1 MSGGFAARLSY
12 SMSSPIEPARQP
24 LKERV
29 LERLV
34 YRSDA
39 VSTAEGPIDL
49 SDVVANSVR
58 NNGRRRITGALAY
71 HDGVFVQ
78 VLEGD
83 PEALTAL
90 MEAIEADGRHRNVR
104 VLARWP
110 VQTQL
115 FMGWAMVLVDTRKL
129 SPHQSKLVSQ
139 TGSGAQVTAVI
150 ADLANARLGSLPS

>member
-1 MSGGFAARLSY
+1 MGGGFAAQAILP
-12 SMSSPIEPARQP
+12 MTSPTETTRQP
-24 LKERV
+24 LRERV

-39 VSTAEGPIDL
+39 VDGSEGPMDL
-49 SDVVANSVR
+49 SEVMAISVR
-58 NNGRRRITGALAY
+58 NNGRRRITGALAL

-90 MEAIEADGRHRNVR
+90 MGDIEADARHRNVR

-110 VQTQL
+110 IQAQL
-115 FMGWAMVLVDTRKL
+115 FIGWAMVAVSTRKL
-129 SPHQSKLVSQ
+129 SPHLTKLLTQ
-139 TGSGAQVTAVI
+139 TGSGAQVTTVI
-150 ADLANARLGSLPS
+150 ADLANARLGSMA

>member
-1 MSGGFAARLSY
+1 MT
-12 SMSSPIEPARQP
+12 SSTETTRQP
-24 LKERV
+24 LRERV

-39 VSTAEGPIDL
+39 VDASEGPTDL
-49 SDVVANSVR
+49 SDIVATSVR
-58 NNGRRRITGALAY
+58 NNGRHRITGALAL

-78 VLEGD
+78 VLEGE

-90 MEAIEADGRHRNVR
+90 METIEADPRPRNVR

-110 VQTQL
+110 VQAQL
-115 FMGWAMVLVDTRKL
+115 FIGWAMVLVDTRRL
-129 SPHQSKLVSQ
+129 SPHLAKLLSQ

-150 ADLANARLGSLPS
+150 ADLANARLGSMV

>member
-1 MSGGFAARLSY
+1 MT
-12 SMSSPIEPARQP
+12 SPTERAPQP

-39 VSTAEGPIDL
+39 VGASEGPADL
-49 SDVVANSVR
+49 SAVVATSVR

-71 HDGVFVQ
+71 QSGTFVQ

-90 MEAIEADGRHRNVR
+90 MEDIEADERHRNVR

-110 VQTQL
+110 VQAQL
-115 FMGWAMVLVDTRKL
+115 FLGWAMVLVDTRRL
-129 SPHQSKLVSQ
+129 SPHLSKLLSQ
-139 TGSGAQVTAVI
+139 TGSGAQVTGVI
-150 ADLANARLGSLPS
+150 SDLASARLGSMV